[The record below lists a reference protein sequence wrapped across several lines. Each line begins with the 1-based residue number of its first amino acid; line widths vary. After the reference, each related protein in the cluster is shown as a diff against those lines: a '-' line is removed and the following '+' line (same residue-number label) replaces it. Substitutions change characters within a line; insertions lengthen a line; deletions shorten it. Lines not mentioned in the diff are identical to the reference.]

1 MPVEIP
7 AAFETGVV
15 DPAADITGIAK
26 DSPEDGAGAPSSPY
40 MFPPQQYAAPEDVTA
55 HEWEPPA
62 DTETASVRVAWEP
75 PTDAITVVGEARRV
89 LIGSPF
95 PSSPFVLEPQHMTR
109 PDCCTAHVWD
119 VPADTAS
126 AGSDPSRACTGV
138 ALDPLAPSPSSP
150 LNPLPQQRTEP
161 LVVTAHE

>member
-1 MPVEIP
+1 VPVEIP

-15 DPAADITGIAK
+15 DPAADITGTAMN
-26 DSPEDGAGAPSSPY
+26 SPLDVAAAPSSPY
-40 MFPPQQYAAPEDVTA
+40 MLPPQQYAAPEDVTA

-75 PTDAITVVGEARRV
+75 PTDAITVVGELRSNEYPYP
-89 LIGSPF
+89 IWPY
-95 PSSPFVLEPQHMTR
+95 VLEPQHLTR
-109 PDCCTAHVWD
+109 PDCSTAHVWE

-138 ALDPLAPSPSSP
+138 ALEPVLPFPSSP
-150 LNPLPQQRTEP
+150 LHPLPQQRTEP
-161 LVVTAHE
+161 LVITAHE